1 MTATRSV
8 PRLWWPSDAVLLMPG
23 SKSDANRLLVAAA
36 ARGLPCP
43 VRGVTASDDVRRML
57 AGLRTLGFA
66 VTHEEPTATVVLG
79 ARDARAPTRGELHC
93 GNAGTALRF
102 LVSLAAIT
110 PGEWVLTGEPAM
122 LRRPIGALTA
132 AWRSLGI
139 DCTDTNGC
147 PPVHVRG
154 GTPRDGRVE
163 LDPSAS
169 SQFVSSLLLVGAA
182 LPAGI
187 DVTFRGDLASAGYA
201 RWTVAT
207 LARLGVRAQVRD
219 DGARVDPGFGAAADL
234 PVELRASGD
243 WSSMGV
249 WTCLGHLTGS
259 RVRAANL
266 TAEGVQPDEELA
278 SLLAA
283 MPATGEHRIDCTTM
297 PDQFCNLAIVAAHR
311 RGTTRVIG
319 GANLRH
325 KECDRIAVMAR
336 ELGKLGAG
344 VQELPDGLLV
354 RSGRSLRGGTVDPAN
369 DHRVAMAFAL
379 LGLSVPGIAIAEPD
393 CVTKSY
399 PHFWADLATVA
410 RERRCIAVVGMRG
423 AGKSTFARAFAAATG
438 ARAIDTDA
446 DFVAAHGPIAAFVAR
461 HGWPAFRAHEHRLST
476 DALLPGTVV
485 ALGGGALEHGGTR
498 EQLRRA
504 ATVVWLDGDA
514 ALLRARLAADPGARP
529 SLTGASITGE
539 VDDVLARRRP
549 LYADV
554 ATVRLDAGTP
564 TTEQVAATL
573 TQLGSSCRWPGGTT
587 G

>member
-8 PRLWWPSDAVLLMPG
+8 PRLAWPSDAVLLMPG

-36 ARGLPCP
+36 ARGVPCT
-43 VRGVTASDDVRRML
+43 VRGVTASDDVRRL
-57 AGLRTLGFA
+57 LDGLRTLGFA
-66 VTHEEPTATVVLG
+66 VTHDEPTATVVLG
-79 ARDARAPTRGELHC
+79 GRDPRAPTRGELHC

-110 PGEWVLTGEPAM
+110 PGEWVLTGDPAM

-147 PPVHVRG
+147 PPVHVRAG
-154 GTPRDGRVE
+154 VPRGSHVA

-182 LPAGI
+182 LDAGI
-187 DVTFRGDLASAGYA
+187 DVTFSGDLASAGYA

-207 LARLGVRAQVRD
+207 LARLGVRAQVRS
-219 DGARVDPGFGAAADL
+219 DGARVDRGFGAAPDAL
-234 PVELRASGD
+234 HATGD
-243 WSSMGV
+243 WSSLGT
-249 WTCLGHLTGS
+249 WTCLDHLTGS
-259 RVRAANL
+259 RVRASNL
-266 TAEGVQPDEELA
+266 VADGVQPDQGLAEL
-278 SLLAA
+278 LRTL
-283 MPATGEHRIDCTTM
+283 PAHGDATLDTTAM

-311 RGTTRVIG
+311 SGTTRVIG

-336 ELGKLGAG
+336 ELGKLGAD

-354 RSGRSLRGGTVDPAN
+354 RGGRSLRGGTVEPAN

-379 LGLSVPGIAIAEPD
+379 LGLLVPGIAIAEPG

-410 RERRCIAVVGMRG
+410 RDRRCIAVVGMRG

-446 DFVAAHGPIAAFVAR
+446 DFVAAHGPIAAFVAA
-461 HGWPAFRAHEHRLST
+461 HGWPAFRAHEHRHCT
-476 DALLPGTVV
+476 DALRPGAVV
-485 ALGGGALEHGGTR
+485 ALGGGAIEHEATR
-498 EQLRRA
+498 ELLRHA
-504 ATVVWLDGDA
+504 FVVWLDGDA

-529 SLTGASITGE
+529 SLTGASITDE
-539 VDDVLARRRP
+539 IEDVLARRRP
-549 LYADV
+549 LYERA
-554 ATVRLDAGTP
+554 ATVRLDASAP
-564 TTEQVAATL
+564 TAEQVAAAL
-573 TQLGSSCRWPGGTT
+573 TQVGRSCRWPGATAG
-587 G
+587 